1 MEGNMVGFEE
11 ISGVTQTWILQVYE
25 LWGKEG
31 GLRTATNDRAII
43 GKWSKRNFLEGE
55 NASWLEHRVMDEFE
69 SFKDDH

>member
-1 MEGNMVGFEE
+1 MNCGERRE
-11 ISGVTQTWILQVYE
+11 
-25 LWGKEG
+25 
-31 GLRTATNDRAII
+31 ATNYRARI